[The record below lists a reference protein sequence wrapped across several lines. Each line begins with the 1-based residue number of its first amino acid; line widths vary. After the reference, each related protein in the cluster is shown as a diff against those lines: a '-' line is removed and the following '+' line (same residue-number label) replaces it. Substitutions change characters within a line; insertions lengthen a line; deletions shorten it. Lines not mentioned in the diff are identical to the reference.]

1 MAFDWKSIVRTV
13 APVLGTALGGPLG
26 GMAARTIA
34 GAVLGNEDASEEEI
48 SAALQSAS
56 PETLLALKRAD
67 QEFAVKMKELDLDE
81 IKLANQDRDSAR
93 RREIETKDKMP
104 ALIAFAALVGFFGIL
119 SAMVFLELP
128 SGSEQPLAV
137 MLGALGAL
145 VGQIGNYYFGSS
157 AGSAK
162 KNEMLA
168 RIPK

>member
-1 MAFDWKSIVRTV
+1 
-13 APVLGTALGGPLG
+13 
-26 GMAARTIA
+26 MAARTIA